1 MPASVN
7 DYAWIHDTPLLVA
20 ACPTVATGMTADDVL
35 AELCGDRAE
44 APIHGSTARFGLTR
58 LPGISGMRIG
68 VTEIPGAVLMV
79 EDNGYVGAQRDVL
92 ARLSANGRAAS
103 MFWNV
108 NEHTAFSYAQNGE
121 LLGSVALYDA
131 EDPDFANEVDPS
143 SSENCSPQPA
153 TRMPTCTRPG
163 WHWSRDSRE

>member
-1 MPASVN
+1 
-7 DYAWIHDTPLLVA
+7 
-20 ACPTVATGMTADDVL
+20 MTADDVL

-44 APIHGSTARFGLTR
+44 APIHGSTARFGVTR

-68 VTEIPGAVLMV
+68 VTKIPGAVLMV

-92 ARLSANGRAAS
+92 ARISANGRAAS

-108 NEHTAFSYAQNGE
+108 NEHTAFSYAQDGE
-121 LLGSVALYDA
+121 YSGPSTYMTLKTLISRTRSTC
-131 EDPDFANEVDPS
+131 PS

-153 TRMPTCTRPG
+153 TRMRTCTRLG
-163 WHWSRDSRE
+163 WQWLRDSRE

>member
-1 MPASVN
+1 
-7 DYAWIHDTPLLVA
+7 
-20 ACPTVATGMTADDVL
+20 MTADDVL

-44 APIHGSTARFGLTR
+44 APIHGSTARFGVTR

-68 VTEIPGAVLMV
+68 VTKIPGAVLMV

-92 ARLSANGRAAS
+92 ARISANGRAAS